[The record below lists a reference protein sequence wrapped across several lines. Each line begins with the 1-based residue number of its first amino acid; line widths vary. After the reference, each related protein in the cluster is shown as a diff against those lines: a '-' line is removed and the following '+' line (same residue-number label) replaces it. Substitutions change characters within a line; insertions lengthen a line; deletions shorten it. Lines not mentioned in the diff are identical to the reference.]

1 MASSFGV
8 IRAGL
13 LGAALCA
20 GLVAGPQLAK
30 AEDTFKFGGVFTL
43 SGPASFLG
51 LFEEA
56 AVRLA
61 VEQFMKGDCIV
72 EAVPPQPCE
81 GGGLKIGDKVIPIE
95 WTAYDDVSEDKKSI
109 DAVIRLVEQD
119 EARAIW
125 GPRMN
130 SALLSAAS
138 ILDPQGII
146 SICAICSS
154 PAMTVGREYGHDITD
169 TGVIEKHAMG
179 EFIHETP
186 ERLAEHG
193 IDPALFDGRKKLGFI
208 GRNELYTVHGSI
220 GWQEAVEK
228 GGGRYEYQH
237 DWAVLYPFGTTD
249 FAPHVAKL
257 AEQDPDIVLM
267 DAYIFPD
274 MLAIMNEMKKQG
286 LNYETGEIILLGNDV
301 LMLQIFVDVAKDQG
315 INMSSGYVWGWQEHN
330 PAQDEATLAR
340 VEKYVPI
347 YNAKYGET
355 EVGNSSPFDRG
366 AYDAAIWFLYGVQAS
381 GDHTDND
388 KIVEAWRNLKING
401 LRGPTN
407 EFFTRPDTGE
417 KTGQLF
423 ATEYIIG
430 VADEKVWYTGI
441 SYRDELFYGPY
452 VYGDKLPK

>member
-1 MASSFGV
+1 MASSFGA

-81 GGGLKIGDKVIPIE
+81 GGGLKIGDQVIPIE
-95 WTAYDDVSEDKKSI
+95 WTAYDDVSEDRKSI

-130 SALLSAAS
+130 SALLSASS

-154 PAMTVGREYGHDITD
+154 PAMTVGRQYGHDITD
-169 TGVIEKHAMG
+169 TGVIEKHGMG
-179 EFIHETP
+179 EFIHESP

-193 IDPALFDGRKKLGFI
+193 IDPALFEGRNKLGFI

-228 GGGRYEYQH
+228 GGNRYEYQH

-257 AEQDPDIVLM
+257 AEQDPRHRADGRLHLPRH
-267 DAYIFPD
+267 A
-274 MLAIMNEMKKQG
+274 
-286 LNYETGEIILLGNDV
+286 
-301 LMLQIFVDVAKDQG
+301 
-315 INMSSGYVWGWQEHN
+315 
-330 PAQDEATLAR
+330 
-340 VEKYVPI
+340 
-347 YNAKYGET
+347 
-355 EVGNSSPFDRG
+355 
-366 AYDAAIWFLYGVQAS
+366 
-381 GDHTDND
+381 GDH
-388 KIVEAWRNLKING
+388 E
-401 LRGPTN
+401 
-407 EFFTRPDTGE
+407 
-417 KTGQLF
+417 
-423 ATEYIIG
+423 
-430 VADEKVWYTGI
+430 
-441 SYRDELFYGPY
+441 
-452 VYGDKLPK
+452 